1 MNLAELA
8 ERSAEQKGERLALDF
23 EGERL
28 TNFQILAYARR
39 LHGALKELGVG
50 RGDVVVTCMANHPL
64 VFSIFQG
71 IFRTGGTAL
80 PVMFMLGEEELRYVL
95 SDARAVGVITDAANV
110 EKVRRASKDLSHVR
124 WITVLGGDPPLAP
137 GPIPPPPRV
146 PARAP
151 PETSLPPIS
160 EDHVAL
166 MLYTSGTTGKPKG
179 VMVTHGN
186 LYASASAANAAAE
199 LETLGAPYILMSA
212 MPMAHIF
219 GVGVMNGSYLQPKE
233 IEGYCVQMAWFE
245 PERFMQLIQEH
256 RCTSM
261 AAVPTM
267 LILIL
272 SHPRVGDYDL
282 SSLVEVV
289 CGAAPLPV
297 EVALAF
303 RDRFGCYIRE
313 IYGLTESTGIGTANL
328 RSMPYKPGSAGRA
341 YPGAE
346 VQIFDPEDRPLPP
359 GQKGEI
365 VIRGPVVMNGY
376 HNRPRET
383 PETLRNGWLHT
394 GDVGTLDEEGYLF
407 VVDRIKD
414 MIIKGGENIYACEV
428 EEILFSLPG
437 VVEAAVVG
445 APDPVYG
452 ETVVAFVVAAPGAEL
467 SEEEIVR
474 TVKERISS
482 FKAPSRVHFVDS
494 LPKSPVGKI
503 LKRELR
509 KRAADSPSQEG
520 NAGG

>member
-8 ERSAEQKGERLALDF
+8 ERSAERKGERLALDF

-28 TNFQILAYARR
+28 TNFQILESARR
-39 LHGALKELGVG
+39 LHRALRDLGVG
-50 RGDVVVTCMANHPL
+50 CGDVVVTCMANHSL

-95 SDARAVGVITDAANV
+95 SDARAVGVITDAANA
-110 EKVRRASKDLSHVR
+110 EKVRRASKDLPHVR
-124 WITVLGGDPPLAP
+124 WITVLGGE
-137 GPIPPPPRV
+137 IPPSQGISLHRLESLLE
-146 PARAP
+146 AP
-151 PETSLPPIS
+151 PETSLPPIA
-160 EDHVAL
+160 EDDVAL

-179 VMVTHGN
+179 VMLTHGN
-186 LYASASAANAAAE
+186 LYASASAATGAAE
-199 LETLGAPYILMSA
+199 LETFDAPYILMSA

-219 GVGVMNGSYLQPKE
+219 GVGVMNGSYLQPEE
-233 IEGYCVQMAWFE
+233 IEGGYCVQMAWFE

-272 SHPRVGDYDL
+272 NHPRVGDYDL

-297 EVALAF
+297 EVALEF
-303 RDRFGCYIRE
+303 RDRFGCFIRE
-313 IYGLTESTGIGTANL
+313 IYGLTESTGIGTTNL
-328 RSMPYKPGSAGRA
+328 RSMPYKPGSAGKA
-341 YPGAE
+341 YPGVE
-346 VQIFDPEDRPLPP
+346 VQIFDSEDRSLPP
-359 GQKGEI
+359 GEKGQI
-365 VIRGPVVMNGY
+365 VIRGPVVMKGY
-376 HNRPRET
+376 HNRARET
-383 PETLRNGWLHT
+383 AETLRNGWLHT

-428 EEILFSLPG
+428 EEILFALAG

-467 SEEEIVR
+467 TEEEIIR
-474 TVKERISS
+474 AVKERISS

-509 KRAADSPSQEG
+509 EQASESP
-520 NAGG
+520 ARH